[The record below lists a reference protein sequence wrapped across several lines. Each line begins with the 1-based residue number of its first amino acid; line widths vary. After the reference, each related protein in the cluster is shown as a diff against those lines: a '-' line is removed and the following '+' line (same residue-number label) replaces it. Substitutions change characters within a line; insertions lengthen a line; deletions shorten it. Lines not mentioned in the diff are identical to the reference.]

1 MYAKIE
7 RISTFEPCLS
17 WNPRYQPLVHRFE
30 NSPLSDRDCS
40 SKTTPARV
48 GAALLFNANYY
59 LVRVR
64 FVEFPRKPLERVSVT
79 CQAREM
85 WSHAFSA
92 LKVLFRTLLCKKFPF
107 SVNITTF
114 LVPTLASVVS
124 LEQSRSLS
132 GEFSNLWTSG
142 WYLGFQESDLA
153 NLRLEKSDSLGV
165 VVKFR
170 HYCERGFESMIVGC
184 HCR

>member
-1 MYAKIE
+1 M
-7 RISTFEPCLS
+7 
-17 WNPRYQPLVHRFE
+17 
-30 NSPLSDRDCS
+30 
-40 SKTTPARV
+40 
-48 GAALLFNANYY
+48 
-59 LVRVR
+59 RVR

-92 LKVLFRTLLCKKFPF
+92 LRVLFITICKQFPF
-107 SVNITTF
+107 SVNINSNNF
-114 LVPTLASVVS
+114 
-124 LEQSRSLS
+124 EERGMLS
-132 GEFSNLWTSG
+132 KVARHDNDFPRPYPRKCRFARAVAVANGEFSNLWTSG
-142 WYLGFQESDLA
+142 WYRGFQESDLA

-184 HCR
+184 HCRWFRVDECISGEFISLRVKKTLIHLSSLPLRYIA